1 MVRCIVQFSEALYTS
16 SSERFRPILMDGEP
30 APKATATSQANFQKE
45 PLSAMEVLSNLPE
58 HKLVAKAQS
67 GNEDAFT
74 ELVRRH
80 SGQIYGLS
88 LNMLRNREDAEDN
101 LQNVLVKAFHHLDRF
116 EGNSQ
121 FSTWLVRIAINEAL
135 MKLRKRNS
143 ERISDFPEVVGS
155 EDEFRGLPEIE
166 DSRQDPERQYMS
178 KELTRKVFRGL
189 NPSLQDTFILQK
201 AEGWTNRELAQALGI
216 TVSTVKSRVFRA
228 RARLRQQLIAL
239 TDSAP
244 VAFQG

>member
-1 MVRCIVQFSEALYTS
+1 MDTQTS
-16 SSERFRPILMDGEP
+16 VPER
-30 APKATATSQANFQKE
+30 
-45 PLSAMEVLSNLPE
+45 V
-58 HKLVAKAQS
+58 LVARAQA
-67 GNEDAFT
+67 GNEEAFT

-80 SGQIYGLS
+80 SGQVYGLS

-101 LQNVLVKAFHHLDRF
+101 LQNVLVKAFHNINRF

-121 FSTWLVRIAINEAL
+121 FSTWLVRITINEAL

-143 ERISDFPEVVGS
+143 ERISDYHDFNAA
-155 EDEFRGLPEIE
+155 EDEPQSFPEIE
-166 DSRQDPERQYMS
+166 DTRQNPERQYIN
-178 KELTRKVFRGL
+178 KELTWKAFRGL

-228 RARLRQQLIAL
+228 RVRLRQQLLNLTQPDAVAAL
-239 TDSAP
+239 
-244 VAFQG
+244 QN

>member
-1 MVRCIVQFSEALYTS
+1 MVSIFFVTL
-16 SSERFRPILMDGEP
+16 FRSVSDMTTP
-30 APKATATSQANFQKE
+30 A
-45 PLSAMEVLSNLPE
+45 NLPE
-58 HKLVAKAQS
+58 RLLVARAQS
-67 GNEDAFT
+67 GNEEAFT

-80 SGQIYGLS
+80 SGQVYGLS

-101 LQNVLVKAFHHLDRF
+101 LQNVLVKAFHHIDRF

-121 FSTWLVRIAINEAL
+121 FSTWLVRITINEAL

-143 ERISDFPEVVGS
+143 ERISDYQAGAGPD
-155 EDEFRGLPEIE
+155 DEPRTFPEIE
-166 DSRQDPERQYMS
+166 DIRQDPERQYIS
-178 KELTRKVFRGL
+178 KELARKAFLGL

-228 RARLRQQLIAL
+228 RVRLRQQLRAL
-239 TDSAP
+239 AEAQP
-244 VAFQG
+244 VAVQN